1 MDNITFPLT
10 FNLQAKRNNSY
21 NERRIEV
28 FKDYI
33 NYIDSSKIIII

>member
-1 MDNITFPLT
+1 MDNISFPLT

-21 NERRIEV
+21 NERKIEI

-33 NYIDSSKIIII
+33 NYIDPSKITLI